1 MTEAEAMPMDGVTE
15 EKAMPMDGVY
25 DGGDDAKGGH
35 VRQRQRRR
43 RQWRQRQGRCMAVSR
58 RRGRMVMATT
68 AALMLVGEGENG
80 VATRLR
86 CQALVVARTGAEHGG
101 SGNYNGC
108 TSSAD

>member
-1 MTEAEAMPMDGVTE
+1 
-15 EKAMPMDGVY
+15 
-25 DGGDDAKGGH
+25 
-35 VRQRQRRR
+35 
-43 RQWRQRQGRCMAVSR
+43 
-58 RRGRMVMATT
+58 MVMATT

-80 VATRLR
+80 VATRLQ